1 MAKTDVKI
9 ENVVKYY
16 YDYGIFK
23 THFLNALSATF
34 KEGESFFMKSITAY
48 LKEYPEYRQRIIQFC
63 NEERTH
69 TIWHIT
75 MNNLLDGVNNNT
87 ALKDLEESTG
97 RGLRLLNFLPKDY
110 KLLVTECLE
119 HITYCLC
126 KSAIESGEFEKLLGD
141 SKNVFLQHSIEETGL
156 SHSTIAGDLYKKV
169 GNKYVRR
176 VAIYLVFTAL
186 TYVILKYINYLYD
199 QNDDFSGEDLITG
212 LTQLSA
218 DDSWLRTAI
227 KDVFKTW

>member
-1 MAKTDVKI
+1 MSSLKI
-9 ENVVKYY
+9 DKLEKYY
-16 YDYGIFK
+16 YEHSILK
-23 THFLNALSATF
+23 THFLNALSSTF
-34 KEGESFFMKSITAY
+34 KEGESFFMKSITPY
-48 LKEYPEYRQRIIQFC
+48 LKEYPEFRQRIIKFC
-63 NEERTH
+63 NEEREH

-75 MNNLLDGVNNNT
+75 MNNCIDNINNNT
-87 ALKDLEESTG
+87 ALKTLEDETG
-97 RGLRLLNFLPKDY
+97 KILKLLSFLPKEY
-110 KLLVTECLE
+110 KLLITECLE

-126 KSAIESGEFEKLLGD
+126 DNALKAKEFDKFLGD
-141 SKNVFLQHSIEETGL
+141 SRNVFTQHSIEETGK